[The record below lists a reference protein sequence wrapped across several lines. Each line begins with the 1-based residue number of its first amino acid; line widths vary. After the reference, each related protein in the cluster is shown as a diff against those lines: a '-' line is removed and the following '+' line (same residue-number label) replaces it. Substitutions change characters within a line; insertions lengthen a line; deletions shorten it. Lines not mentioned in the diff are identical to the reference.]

1 MNDKLHAGVASG
13 LLIAG
18 GAAIGYNWWGAIIVC
33 YGLLI
38 LLIAGT
44 EEEEMHADAEHA
56 YDRIR
61 PQIIDFYRKR
71 VAQGERDFHLVDLF
85 EFVTKNIT
93 IAPNSAARIMQYLR
107 REGRLDYEVL
117 NRRQSLYRI
126 LWYRDD
132 GDEAV
137 GDQSA

>member
-33 YGLLI
+33 YGLLV

-44 EEEEMHADAEHA
+44 EEKEMHTDAEHA

-71 VAQGERDFHLVDLF
+71 VAQGQRDFRLVDLF
-85 EFVTKNIT
+85 EFVTKKIT

-117 NRRQSLYRI
+117 NRRKSLYRI

-132 GDEAV
+132 GDDAPREQTA
-137 GDQSA
+137 